1 MPVKD
6 RIRLWARV
14 KFLPWVKKNKIP
26 LIVIAICLIFITVT
40 MIRRGRP
47 PTKPKPDL
55 PIETTEKGITG
66 EDVKKELLAWNKE
79 NPYAFIITEK
89 SDFAKGYDKE
99 KDPYKI
105 IYTSKGSKNTYLFG
119 KNEEP
124 LWGVNY
130 GSVLA
135 DEVISR
141 EFGVDFCA
149 INGLQRKT
157 EKEKVIIGD
166 TDKKKTIII
175 RKKNNPYTV
184 ESGIDIPD
192 EEIFLRYVLN
202 DLNGN
207 EIGCVY
213 ITTEYSIDH

>member
-1 MPVKD
+1 M
-6 RIRLWARV
+6 
-14 KFLPWVKKNKIP
+14 
-26 LIVIAICLIFITVT
+26 
-40 MIRRGRP
+40 
-47 PTKPKPDL
+47 
-55 PIETTEKGITG
+55 
-66 EDVKKELLAWNKE
+66 
-79 NPYAFIITEK
+79 
-89 SDFAKGYDKE
+89 
-99 KDPYKI
+99 
-105 IYTSKGSKNTYLFG
+105 
-119 KNEEP
+119 
-124 LWGVNY
+124 WGVNY